1 MWEISNIHQLIN
13 FGWSVVLGIIF
24 CILYDVLR
32 AFRKV
37 ISFSAISMFFQDI
50 FFSLVLAFTTFTYLL
65 SVTNG
70 ELRGF
75 VFVGILAGFV
85 LARMT
90 FSIIFVRF
98 LKWIIGLVYGLFSL
112 VSSCFYA
119 TFDRLIE
126 NILKFCQKRAKHLK
140 KLLKNA
146 CELLYT
152 KEDRKV

>member
-1 MWEISNIHQLIN
+1 MWEISNTHQLIN

-24 CILYDVLR
+24 CTLYDVLK
-32 AFRKV
+32 AIRKV
-37 ISFSAISMFFQDI
+37 ISFSAISIFFQDI
-50 FFSLVLAFTTFTYLL
+50 FFSLALAFTTFTYLL

-75 VFVGILAGFV
+75 IFVGIVVGFV
-85 LARMT
+85 LARVT

-98 LKWIIGLVYGLFSL
+98 LKWIIGLIYGLFS
-112 VSSCFYA
+112 VAFSWFYA

-126 NILKFCQKRAKHLK
+126 NMLKFCQKRAKDLK

-146 CELLYT
+146 CKLLYT